1 MRGDTH
7 APTATYP
14 GVVDGEFRRV
24 DLSSQVGEAIVVLVL
39 YPSNAGPHAA
49 KSATLLRA
57 CEGLTS
63 RDSDVLVVG
72 VAPESPY
79 SHRQFAERANLSV
92 PLLSD
97 TAGQL
102 AEEYGVTREGAAGVQ
117 VPTRSV
123 FAFDYRGGT
132 VYEWAASNPE
142 DQPSIET
149 LQSRLSDITPEKSA
163 RGCYRVA
170 YAHYTEG
177 RRRLSRGLAE
187 CDGEN
192 WAIAQTEF
200 EDACGEFAEATD
212 MFMKGQGLAT
222 DTEATELNDH
232 ARERSTT
239 HWEAAEWLAGFAM
252 AAEKGD
258 TDRKQRHR
266 KEARTVL
273 EAVRGTDPLPD
284 PTTNR
289 ESEETRAKAP
299 SV

>member
-1 MRGDTH
+1 MEESTH
-7 APTATYP
+7 APTASFP
-14 GVVDGEFRRV
+14 GVVDGDFRRV
-24 DLSSQVGEAIVVLVL
+24 DLGSHVGEAIVVLVL

-63 RDSDVLVVG
+63 RESDVLVVG

-79 SHRQFAERANLSV
+79 SHRRFAHRADLSV

-97 TAGQL
+97 TAGHL
-102 AEEYGVTREGAAGVQ
+102 AEEYGVDREGPAGVT

-132 VYEWAASNPE
+132 VYEWSAADPG
-142 DQPSIET
+142 DQLSIET

-170 YAHYTEG
+170 HAHYTEG

-187 CDGEN
+187 CGDSN

-222 DTEATELNDH
+222 ETDAAELNDR
-232 ARERSTT
+232 ARERSTA

-258 TDRKQRHR
+258 TERKQRHR
-266 KEARTVL
+266 EEARSVL
-273 EAVRGTDPLPD
+273 ETVRGTDPLPD
-284 PTTNR
+284 PASGRDR
-289 ESEETRAKAP
+289 EHERKRAT
-299 SV
+299 V